1 MSIAVLMYGQVQ
13 VNYQPTAEQL
23 AKINAVNTVAR
34 SSVNKMMLP
43 TFDVQQILEEDRL
56 NQIEDV
62 NIPFRFGKGFD
73 TDLSLNKSGSW
84 QNTDDG
90 RVWTMRFHSPGAKS
104 LNFIFNDFYL
114 PEGAKLYIVNADQ
127 TVLYGPVTASCI
139 PEDGFFMT
147 DLIAGEDVSIHLFE
161 LGECMGQSR
170 LKISRIIHA
179 YRGVSVDANGA
190 LRSSDD
196 LLPCHNDV
204 ACFSDWNAE
213 SKAVA
218 LVLLAN
224 GTSLCSGALVMSA
237 DHSFRPYFLSAFHCV
252 DIGDIPGALT
262 AAEISEAEHWMFKF
276 DYKKGCGS
284 NTVSSGVTFN
294 GAVFRAGYCD
304 TDFALMEL
312 NSNPGNV
319 LYPPTWLGWD
329 RSGSTPLSGTFIHHP
344 VGSPMK
350 ISFDNDALSLKGEEF
365 SFSNSVIFYPPNHF
379 WLSNLDNGT
388 TQGGSSGSPLLN
400 ENKRVIGQLLGG
412 QSGCAPVTKY
422 AGAFHKSWTGGGT
435 NSTRLSNWL
444 DPNNSGVMTTNT
456 SSYPSLSGN
465 DIICPYDN
473 PHLYYISGIPENTPV
488 TWTCSNNLTISPS
501 GTSCSVSASAT
512 KVGYASISA
521 RINGS
526 TTVLTKNIEVS
537 STSGNPYLSYTSDDR
552 YVYLTIHTP
561 NIYGIRQY
569 IWSATGSGSYS
580 SSTGPNGDY
589 WSIPKGSY
597 NVECRV
603 VTQCVHM
610 IATTTVGGSRS
621 SVYPNPV
628 SQTLHIDIV
637 EPEETSAAANAV
649 PANQKPASGQY
660 ELRLF
665 NIQGSLVRNL
675 RTTDRQVSIDV
686 SGLPAGNYFLHIL
699 RGGVAEPEVHKVIIA
714 H

>member
-1 MSIAVLMYGQVQ
+1 MKRIYLITILMSIAVLMYGQVQ

-90 RVWTMRFHSPGAKS
+90 RVWTMRFHSTGAKS

-114 PEGAKLYIVNADQ
+114 PEGAELYIVNTDQ

-161 LGECMGQSR
+161 PGECMGQSR

-190 LRSSDD
+190 LRSSGD

-422 AGAFHKSWTGGGT
+422 AGAFHKS
-435 NSTRLSNWL
+435 
-444 DPNNSGVMTTNT
+444 
-456 SSYPSLSGN
+456 
-465 DIICPYDN
+465 
-473 PHLYYISGIPENTPV
+473 
-488 TWTCSNNLTISPS
+488 
-501 GTSCSVSASAT
+501 
-512 KVGYASISA
+512 
-521 RINGS
+521 
-526 TTVLTKNIEVS
+526 
-537 STSGNPYLSYTSDDR
+537 
-552 YVYLTIHTP
+552 
-561 NIYGIRQY
+561 
-569 IWSATGSGSYS
+569 
-580 SSTGPNGDY
+580 
-589 WSIPKGSY
+589 
-597 NVECRV
+597 
-603 VTQCVHM
+603 
-610 IATTTVGGSRS
+610 
-621 SVYPNPV
+621 
-628 SQTLHIDIV
+628 
-637 EPEETSAAANAV
+637 
-649 PANQKPASGQY
+649 
-660 ELRLF
+660 
-665 NIQGSLVRNL
+665 
-675 RTTDRQVSIDV
+675 
-686 SGLPAGNYFLHIL
+686 
-699 RGGVAEPEVHKVIIA
+699 
-714 H
+714 